1 MLDSSRPWKVETD
14 SATATIRAL
23 LGARCHAIEPAFSTS
38 RVGGEFGL
46 KISNSLRA
54 AMAAGSQVIQIIV
67 MVAGG
72 AILGRFLDA
81 KLGYE
86 NFLFLIFSG
95 LGFVTSLM
103 LVYRAFTQAQHHD
116 EPPQDAP

>member
-1 MLDSSRPWKVETD
+1 
-14 SATATIRAL
+14 
-23 LGARCHAIEPAFSTS
+23 
-38 RVGGEFGL
+38 
-46 KISNSLRA
+46 
-54 AMAAGSQVIQIIV
+54 MAAGSQVIQIIV
-67 MVAGG
+67 MVTGG